1 MSRVSLVVYGPQGC
15 GKSINADKIRAAFGL
30 DNIVDDWHG
39 KTAIPFNGTLVLTCD
54 RVAFNSVHG
63 ILRMEFNEAMR
74 QADLA

>member
-15 GKSINADKIRAAFGL
+15 GKSINADKIRVAFGL

-63 ILRMEFNEAMR
+63 ILRMEFNEAMQ
-74 QADLA
+74 QAYSA